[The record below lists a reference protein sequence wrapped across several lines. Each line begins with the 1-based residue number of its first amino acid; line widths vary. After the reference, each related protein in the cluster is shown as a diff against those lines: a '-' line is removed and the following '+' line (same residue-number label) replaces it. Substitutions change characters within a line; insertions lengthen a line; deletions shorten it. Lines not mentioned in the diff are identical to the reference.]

1 MLHLL
6 PIRLRIALASAVS
19 MAVVLLIA
27 GLIVYQ
33 RMSSEL
39 DASIDRSLRARAGDI
54 GALVQQAD
62 TGLRDAAAVAQP
74 PADTRTSAAQIVT
87 PAGRVLDATPPF
99 TRTSLIGG
107 ALLAR
112 ATSGSVLTTIA
123 VRGENPPMRILAT
136 PIVAQDQQLV
146 VVVAASVEQRDE
158 ALAKLLSQLMLVAPF
173 GLLLAGASG
182 WAIATGAL
190 RPVDEIRRAADTISR
205 AQLDQRI
212 PRGPRRDELGSL
224 TDTLNAMLDRLA
236 DSARR
241 EQRFIADAAHELRSP
256 LATLR
261 AELELSRRRPRDR
274 RALERV
280 LDSALG
286 ETERLCRLADDLLL
300 LARAERGVLELQ
312 TESVVVPELLETVA
326 RRFAAAAAL
335 SGRAVRTADT
345 PVSAVV
351 RADRLRLEQAVGN
364 LVDNALRHGLG
375 DVTLSAGMDGATIA
389 IRIADEGPGIPDSI
403 AASAFRPFTR
413 GPGAGAR
420 TGSGLGLAITSE
432 IARAHGGRITSR
444 RHAAGFAVD
453 IAIPTEPSRSSASR

>member
-1 MLHLL
+1 MLHPL
-6 PIRLRIALASAVS
+6 PIRLRIALASAIS
-19 MAVVLLIA
+19 MAIVLLIT

-39 DASIDRSLRARAGDI
+39 NASIDRSLRARAGDI

-74 PADTRTSAAQIVT
+74 AADTRTNAAQIVSR
-87 PAGRVLDATPPF
+87 AGRVIDATPPF

-107 ALLAR
+107 SLLAR
-112 ATSGSVLTTIA
+112 ANSGTVLTSIA
-123 VRGENPPMRILAT
+123 LAGEDTPMRVLAT

-146 VVVAASVEQRDE
+146 IVVAASLEQRDD

-182 WAIATGAL
+182 WVIASGAL
-190 RPVDEIRRAADTISR
+190 RPVNEIRRAADTISR

-236 DSARR
+236 DAARR

-261 AELELSRRRPRDR
+261 AELELSRRRRRDR
-274 RALERV
+274 RALEQV

-300 LARAERGVLELQ
+300 LARAEQGVLQLQ
-312 TESVVVPELLETVA
+312 TESVVVPELLEAVA
-326 RRFAAAAAL
+326 RRFAATAAL
-335 SGRAVRTADT
+335 YGRTVRTADT
-345 PVSAVV
+345 QGPLVI

-375 DVTLSAGMDGATIA
+375 PVTLSATNDHAAIA
-389 IRIADEGPGIPDSI
+389 IRIEDDGGGLPDSI

-413 GPGAGAR
+413 GPGMSAG
-420 TGSGLGLAITSE
+420 TGSGLGLAIASE
-432 IARAHGGRITSR
+432 IARAHGGRITAR
-444 RHAAGFAVD
+444 RHAAGFVMEL
-453 IAIPTEPSRSSASR
+453 AIPTSGDDT